1 MNRTKRIESRHRV
14 PFPHPGETIRED
26 YLKPLAMSV
35 NRLALELRVPATR
48 MAEIVHGRRGIT
60 ADTALR
66 LARYF
71 NTTPKFWLNLQ
82 TSYDLATTAETRA
95 EEIARSVHPREAA

>member
-1 MNRTKRIESRHRV
+1 MDRI
-14 PFPHPGETIRED
+14 PFPHPGETLRED
-26 YLKPLAMSV
+26 FLVPLGMSV
-35 NRLALELRVPATR
+35 NQLALELRVPATR
-48 MAEIVHGRRGIT
+48 LTEIVRGRRGIS

-82 TSYDLATTAETRA
+82 TSYDLAVATEARA
-95 EEIARSVHPREAA
+95 PEIKRAVHPREAA

>member
-1 MNRTKRIESRHRV
+1 MSRKKADRI
-14 PFPHPGETIRED
+14 PFPHPGETLRED
-26 YLKPLAMSV
+26 FLNPLGMSV
-35 NRLALELRVPATR
+35 NKLALELRVPATR
-48 MAEIVHGRRGIT
+48 LTEIVRGRRGVT

-82 TSYDLATTAETRA
+82 TSYDLAVAAETRA
-95 EEIARSVHPREAA
+95 PEIEQAVHPRGAA

>member
-1 MNRTKRIESRHRV
+1 MSRKKTDRI
-14 PFPHPGETIRED
+14 PFPHPGDTIRED
-26 YLKPLAMSV
+26 FLKPLAMSV

-48 MAEIVHGRRGIT
+48 LTEILHGRRGIT

-82 TSYDLATTAETRA
+82 TSYDLAVAAETRA
-95 EEIARSVHPREAA
+95 AEIERSVNPREAA

>member
-1 MNRTKRIESRHRV
+1 MKSTKPDRI
-14 PFPHPGETIRED
+14 PFPHPGETLRED
-26 YLKPLAMSV
+26 YLAPLGMSV
-35 NRLALELRVPATR
+35 NKLALELRVPATR
-48 MAEIVHGRRGIT
+48 MAEIVHGRRGIS

-82 TSYDLATTAETRA
+82 ASYDLAVASDARAAEIERTVYPRA
-95 EEIARSVHPREAA
+95 S